1 MLTETEAIVRLV
13 IALLLGGLL
22 GFERELSAKPAGLR
36 THMLVSEGAALFM
49 VCSMLLM
56 EQYSQPVTGVFIDPS
71 RIGSTIVTGVG
82 FLGGGMILRAR
93 DRVFGLTTAAGI
105 WVAAAIGMLV
115 GAGYYL
121 IGIVGT
127 LLAVATIVFVRRIEH
142 YLRVPERVR
151 ERPLDELP
159 VEE

>member
-1 MLTETEAIVRLV
+1 
-13 IALLLGGLL
+13 
-22 GFERELSAKPAGLR
+22 
-36 THMLVSEGAALFM
+36 MLVAEGAALFM

-56 EQYSQPVTGVFIDPS
+56 EQYSRPTAGGLIDPS

-82 FLGGGMILRAR
+82 FLGGGMILRSR

-121 IGIVGT
+121 IGIIGT
-127 LLAVATIVFVRRIEH
+127 LLAVTTIVFVRRIEH
-142 YLRVPERVR
+142 YLRVPERQR